1 MKTTFKSVVGSM
13 LAVAAA
19 TASAQSAP
27 YPAKPIRFVVGF
39 PPGGSADATVRIVGA
54 ALSEQVGRPVVIDN
68 RSGADGA
75 LSAELVTR
83 APADGYSI
91 VFGSVNSM
99 TASVVL
105 RKSPPYDPTKDFTP
119 ISMLGRA
126 TLFLYSHPS
135 VPAKTLSEFIAHAKA
150 NPGKLVYGTGN
161 AISMLL
167 HVQIARATDTKML
180 NVPYKG
186 EGPLTPDLL
195 AGRLHLAFIS
205 TLGAISLAK
214 EGKIRPLAV
223 LLQNRSALLPDVPTI
238 DEAGLPQATVRHWA
252 GVFGPANMPREVVQ
266 RLNKEI
272 VSALKRPEVLDKLL
286 SYGYVVESSTP
297 EELAAINRNDLVLWR
312 RLVKEAGILV
322 E

>member
-1 MKTTFKSVVGSM
+1 MNRTLKSAVGSI
-13 LAVAAA
+13 LLIAAGA
-19 TASAQSAP
+19 ACAQ
-27 YPAKPIRFVVGF
+27 YPTKPIRFVVGF
-39 PPGGSADATVRIVGA
+39 PPGGSADATVRIVSA
-54 ALSEQVGRPVVIDN
+54 ALSEQVGRPVVVDN
-68 RSGADGA
+68 RPGADGA
-75 LSAELVTR
+75 LSAELIMR
-83 APADGYSI
+83 APPDGYSV

-105 RKSPPYDPTKDFTP
+105 RKIPPYDPTKDFTP

-135 VPAKTLSEFIAHAKA
+135 VPARTLGELIAHAKA

-186 EGPLTPDLL
+186 EGPMTPDLV
-195 AGRLHLAFIS
+195 AGRLHMAFIS
-205 TLGAISLAK
+205 TLAAISLARD
-214 EGKIRPLAV
+214 GKIRPLAV
-223 LLQNRSALLPDVPTI
+223 LLQNRSKLLPDVPTI
-238 DEAGLPQATVRHWA
+238 DEAGVPQATVRHWA
-252 GVFGPANMPREVVQ
+252 GVFGPANMPRDVVQ

-272 VSALKRPEVLDKLL
+272 VTALKRPDVLDKLL

-297 EELAAINRNDLVLWR
+297 EGLAAINRDDLVLWR
-312 RLVKEAGILV
+312 RLVKEADIAV
-322 E
+322 N

>member
-1 MKTTFKSVVGSM
+1 MKTAFKCT
-13 LAVAAA
+13 VAATLLIA
-19 TASAQSAP
+19 AGTACAQ
-27 YPAKPIRFVVGF
+27 YPTKPIRFVVGF

-54 ALSEQVGRPVVIDN
+54 ALAEQMGRPVVIDN

-75 LSAELVTR
+75 LSAELVMR

-105 RKSPPYDPTKDFTP
+105 RKTPPYDPPKDFTP

-126 TLFLYSHPS
+126 TLILYAHPS

-150 NPGKLVYGTGN
+150 NPGKLAYGTGN
-161 AISMLL
+161 ALSVLL
-167 HVQIARATDTKML
+167 HVQIARATETKML
-180 NVPYKG
+180 HVPYKG

-195 AGRLHLAFIS
+195 AGRLQLAFIS
-205 TLGAISLAK
+205 TLGAISLAR

-223 LLQNRSALLPDVPTI
+223 LLKQRSSLLPEVPTI

-252 GVFGPANMPREVVQ
+252 GVFGPANLPRDVVL

-272 VSALKRPEVLDKLL
+272 GAALKRPEVLDKLL
-286 SYGYVVESSTP
+286 SYGYVVEASTP
-297 EELAAINRNDLVLWR
+297 EGLAAINRDDLALWR
-312 RLVKEAGILV
+312 KLVKEAGIALD
-322 E
+322 